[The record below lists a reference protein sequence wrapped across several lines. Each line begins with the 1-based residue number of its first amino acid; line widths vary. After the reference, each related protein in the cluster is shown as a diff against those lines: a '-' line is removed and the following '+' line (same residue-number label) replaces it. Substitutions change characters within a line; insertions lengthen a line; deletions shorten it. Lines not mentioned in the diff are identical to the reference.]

1 MKAPNLLGAVK
12 PFISAIAVI
21 VTASFLVF
29 AIYFTMLDL
38 AWITFLAGIVFA
50 GILSMVSRATRA
62 EFTAASSTARMAVAE
77 DKLSQETMQ
86 RKKTEVAFAHA
97 ASLVHYQDELMP
109 AMVAYVDVEGI
120 CRYHNHAF
128 RRMLDMPPQR
138 INGHH
143 LREVL
148 GRVIFAQT
156 ETEMLRAL
164 SGETV
169 RYERS
174 QVLPSGAALRLNGQL
189 IPVPHEH
196 DPSAGFF
203 MLLTTIAEPDAAPEP
218 GAAVIPRRQPTA
230 EQAKFDTA
238 VAEHATEKPHARE
251 LILAAIERNEFTL
264 FWQRIAPL
272 AGSGGAPAHYEILIR
287 LLEEEDN
294 MIPPGAFFPLAEE
307 HGLLPYLDRWVTAN
321 LMHWVAGRE
330 PPPADG
336 QGSLYFINIS
346 TATLC
351 DPFFPGYVEQQLHKH
366 ELAGRH
372 FCFEIAEGD
381 VLSNRGDVDQ
391 FAKSVKAAGCKVAL
405 SGYGRGRIAVAMLKD
420 LPLDFLKIDGGVIRN
435 LQKDSLSMS
444 KLVAVNRF
452 AKTLGIATIAE
463 MVESDETT
471 GLLREI
477 GVDYAQ
483 GFGIARPEPMA

>member
-62 EFTAASSTARMAVAE
+62 EFAAANITAEMAVARE
-77 DKLSQETMQ
+77 KLTQETMQ
-86 RKKTEVAFAHA
+86 RKKAEVAYAHA
-97 ASLVHYQDELMP
+97 TTLVEYQDELMP

-128 RRMLDMPPQR
+128 RRMLDLPPQR

-169 RYERS
+169 RFERS
-174 QVLPSGAALRLNGQL
+174 QVLPSGAAIRLNGQL

-203 MLLTTIAEPDAAPEP
+203 MLLTTVAESEPAPEP
-218 GAAVIPRRQPTA
+218 GAAILSYRKPTA
-230 EQAKFDTA
+230 EQAQFDTA
-238 VAEHATEKPHARE
+238 VAQHATEKPHARE

-264 FWQRIAPL
+264 FWQKIEPL
-272 AGSGGAPAHYEILIR
+272 SGVGGAPVHYEILIR

-321 LMHWVAGRE
+321 LMRWVAGRE
-330 PPPADG
+330 PAPANGG
-336 QGSLYFINIS
+336 QGLYFVNVS

-366 ELAGRH
+366 ELAGTA
-372 FCFEIAEGD
+372 FCFEIAESD
-381 VLSNRGDVDQ
+381 VMSHRGDAEQ
-391 FAKSVKAAGCKVAL
+391 FARSIKAAGCKVAL

-420 LPLDFLKIDGGVIRN
+420 LPLDFLKVDGGVIRAIH
-435 LQKDSLSMS
+435 KDQLSMS

>member
-1 MKAPNLLGAVK
+1 MKAPNLLGSVK
-12 PFISAIAVI
+12 PFVSAIAVI

-62 EFTAASSTARMAVAE
+62 ELSAASSGAQKAVAE
-77 DKLSQETMQ
+77 GRLSEETMKL
-86 RKKTEVAFAHA
+86 KKAEA
-97 ASLVHYQDELMP
+97 ALGHVSSLVQFQDELMP
-109 AMVAYVDVEGI
+109 AMVAYIDVEGI

-128 RRMLDMPPQR
+128 RRMLDLPPQR

-143 LREVL
+143 LRDVL

-156 ETEMLRAL
+156 ETVMLRAL

-169 RYERS
+169 RYERT
-174 QVLPSGAALRLNGQL
+174 QILPNGAALRLNAQFL
-189 IPVPHEH
+189 PVPHEH

-203 MLLTTIAEPDAAPEP
+203 MLLTAITEPESAQEP
-218 GAAVIPRRQPTA
+218 GSAHLSRGKPTA
-230 EQAKFDTA
+230 EQAQFDTA
-238 VAEHATEKPHARE
+238 VAEHATDKHNARE

-264 FWQRIAPL
+264 LRQRIVPL
-272 AGSGGAPAHYEILIR
+272 AGSGGPAHFEILIR
-287 LLEEEDN
+287 LLEEENN

-321 LMHWVAGRE
+321 LMHWVAGRGPQSVGDE
-330 PPPADG
+330 H
-336 QGSLYFINIS
+336 SLYFINVS
-346 TATLC
+346 NATLR
-351 DPFFPGYVEQQLHKH
+351 DPYFPSYVEQQLHKH
-366 ELAGRH
+366 ELSGAN
-372 FCFEIAEGD
+372 FCFEVAEDD
-381 VLSNRGDVDQ
+381 VQSNRGDVEQ

-420 LPLDFLKIDGGVIRN
+420 LPLDFLKIDGSVIRTV
-435 LQKDSLSMS
+435 QKDPLSKS
-444 KLVAVNRF
+444 KLVAVHKF
-452 AKTLGIATIAE
+452 AKTLGIVTVAE
-463 MVESDETT
+463 MVESDEITDI
-471 GLLREI
+471 LRGI

-483 GFGIARPEPMA
+483 GFGIARPEPLA